1 VLVIVLDNIGD
12 LVFSSVVFDAL
23 RARWPSAELGIFCKD
38 YARDV
43 ATLLETQPK
52 IFCADPFWD
61 SAPGRSRGSPREFL
75 RVCLEIRRWSP
86 DHAVVL
92 SRSWKALGAARLCG
106 VSTCIGWDTGFKSR
120 LLASVSVKV
129 PSPSTPVTSEMLSLC
144 SYANL
149 EYRNSSDGLSLSRG
163 APRYK
168 LARSPGLEAKRH
180 QFAKLLSERGL
191 NRPFVVLHAFAG
203 HRRRC
208 WSLDRW
214 LELANALDQRG
225 YEAFWTGSSAEIAEI
240 ESVQGSVPWSSK
252 LLGTKRFLDAAAVTL
267 NAAAHIGHD
276 SGPLHVAAGLGVP
289 VVGLYLPSTP
299 ERTGPSGQGD
309 FELLTRSLPAN
320 LEVNDVLAALDRLF
334 GRSSRA

>member
-1 VLVIVLDNIGD
+1 MIVLDNIGD
-12 LVFSSVVFDAL
+12 LVFSSVVFNAL
-23 RARWPSAELGIFCKD
+23 RARWPNVELGVFCKD

-61 SAPGRSRGSPREFL
+61 SAPGRMRGSPREFL
-75 RVCLEIRRWSP
+75 RVCLAIRQWSP

-92 SRSWKALGAARLCG
+92 SRSWKALAAARLCG
-106 VSTCIGWDTGFKSR
+106 ASTCIGWDTGIKSR
-120 LLASVSVKV
+120 LFSSVSVKV
-129 PSPSTPVTSEMLSLC
+129 PPPSTPVTSEMLSLC
-144 SYANL
+144 SFANPEHGNPSEGTNL
-149 EYRNSSDGLSLSRG
+149 VSDASR
-163 APRYK
+163 YM
-168 LARSPGLEAKRH
+168 LLRSRELEAKRH
-180 QFAKLLSERGL
+180 QYAKLLSERGL

-214 LELANALDQRG
+214 LELANALDKRG

-240 ESVQGSVPWSSK
+240 EAVQGSVPWSSK
-252 LLGTKRFLDAAAVTL
+252 LLGSNGILDAAAVTL
-267 NAAAHIGHD
+267 NAVAHIGHD

-299 ERTGPSGQGD
+299 ERTGPSGLGD

-320 LEVNDVLAALDRLF
+320 LEVLDVLAAFDKLI